1 MKLKTVLT
9 LAGSGQLGLIRTL
22 TSLSDSLYRA
32 AFVATAAK
40 DGVLGRLADG
50 PVQAD
55 GLLPAGASEASRGAL
70 EAWLD
75 VGVGLGELT
84 KSSRGYAL
92 KGALS
97 KALAEASN
105 DAVAA
110 LLEEAVGLHLDLLRR
125 TPSLARTGKRFTLAD
140 QDGTLIARSSR
151 VLEPFVREAVDSV
164 IPATGS
170 VHLLE
175 IGCGS
180 GTYIRH
186 AAERNT
192 SLRAV
197 GLELQPDVA
206 AAARDNL
213 SGWKLS
219 SRVTVQAGDVREFSE
234 GGFDVATMHNNIYYF
249 PVDTRVALLKHVRGL
264 LKPGGRFL
272 LTTGCRGGTAAMEV
286 LSLWG
291 AATEGCGPL
300 PAPAELKAQLEQA
313 GFTKARAK
321 RLIPVESYYA
331 FIAERS

>member
-1 MKLKTVLT
+1 
-9 LAGSGQLGLIRTL
+9 LIRTL
-22 TSLSDSLYRA
+22 TALSDPLYRA

-40 DGVLGRLADG
+40 EGVLGRLADG

-55 GLLPAGASEASRGAL
+55 GLLPAGATEASRGAFT
-70 EAWLD
+70 AWLD
-75 VGVGLGELT
+75 VGVGLGELK
-84 KSSRGYAL
+84 KSSKGYAL

-97 KALAEASN
+97 KALADPAN

-110 LLEEAVGLHLDLLRR
+110 LLEEAVGLHMDLLRR
-125 TPSLARTGKRFTLAD
+125 TPSLARAGKRFTLAD

-164 IPATGS
+164 IPTTGP
-170 VHLLE
+170 VRLLE

-186 AAERNT
+186 AAERNSALT
-192 SLRAV
+192 AV
-197 GLELQPDVA
+197 GLELQSEVA

-213 SGWKLS
+213 AVWKLS
-219 SRVTVQAGDVREFSE
+219 SRVKVWAGDVREFAE

-249 PVDTRVALLKHVRGL
+249 PVETRVALLKHVRGL
-264 LKPGGRFL
+264 LRPGGRIL

-291 AATEGCGPL
+291 AATQGCGPL
-300 PAPAELKAQLEQA
+300 PPPAELTSQLESA
-313 GFTKARAK
+313 GFTPARAK

-331 FIAERS
+331 FTGERT